1 MPLNDL
7 RDALEHKVR
16 EDFGEDKAREMI
28 SAYDQAQN
36 QLRREIYENIRGSE
50 PSLTDHG
57 TTHVA
62 DVQEKVVALLSE
74 SDGNLV
80 DLSGVELYCLAML
93 VLFHDVGNVYG
104 REEHQNRIAPIFDKI
119 RGTGPALRREKTL
132 VVRAARAHTGTAHDG
147 SYDTLKELDDIEN
160 LLGRPV
166 RHRELAAIL
175 RFADEL
181 AEGPQRT
188 SGFMQEKNLY
198 DAGSKMHHDY
208 ASSTN
213 ILIDR
218 AMGRIA
224 ITYEIDLKPDL
235 PEKNRREY
243 LSELLKFVYQR
254 LTKLDQE
261 RQYVRH
267 YSKLLEPFKS
277 TEAAFNFHCDGE
289 VLDIDILPLKLTDK
303 VVIPGEDTV
312 ADVATVDGAYAVENL
327 VPRLIRECPGKEKS

>member
-1 MPLNDL
+1 MPLNGL
-7 RDALEHKVR
+7 RDALQHKAR

-28 SAYDQAQN
+28 SAYDQAQT

-57 TTHVA
+57 TTHVT

-74 SDGNLV
+74 SGGNLA

-104 REEHQNRIAPIFDKI
+104 RKDHQNKIAPIFDKI
-119 RGTGPALRREKTL
+119 RGTEPAVRRERTL
-132 VVRAARAHTGTAHDG
+132 VVRAARAHTGTAQDG
-147 SYDTLKELDDIEN
+147 SYDTLKEFGNREN
-160 LLGRPV
+160 LQGRPV
-166 RHRELAAIL
+166 RLRELAAIL

-188 SGFMQEKNLY
+188 SGFMQEENLY
-198 DAGSKMHHDY
+198 DADSRMHHDY
-208 ASSTN
+208 ASSTHV
-213 ILIDR
+213 LIDR

-235 PEKNRREY
+235 PEENRREY
-243 LSELLKFVYQR
+243 LSELLTFVYRR

-267 YSKLLEPFKS
+267 YSKLLNPFKS
-277 TEAAFNFHCDGE
+277 TEAAFNFHCGGE
-289 VLDIDILPLKLTDK
+289 VLDINILPLKLTDK

-312 ADVATVDGAYAVENL
+312 DVATVNDAYAIENL
-327 VPRLIRECPGKEKS
+327 VSRLIRECPGKEQP